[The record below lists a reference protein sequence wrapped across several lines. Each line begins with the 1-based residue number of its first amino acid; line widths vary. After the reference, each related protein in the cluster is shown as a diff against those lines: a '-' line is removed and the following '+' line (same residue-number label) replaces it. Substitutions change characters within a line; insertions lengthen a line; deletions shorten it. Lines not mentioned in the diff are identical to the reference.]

1 MAPLVRR
8 SWAPC
13 GATPLLHQRVR
24 LHRKVSV
31 IAALAVAPDRH
42 RIACYFRLYPDTYI
56 YGMLLLSMLR
66 HLVAQLDTPVMLV

>member
-13 GATPLLHQRVR
+13 GATPPLHQRVR

-31 IAALAVAPDRH
+31 IAALAVA
-42 RIACYFRLYPDTYI
+42 
-56 YGMLLLSMLR
+56 LLMSP
-66 HLVAQLDTPVMLV
+66 TPSQKNSRPVVISA